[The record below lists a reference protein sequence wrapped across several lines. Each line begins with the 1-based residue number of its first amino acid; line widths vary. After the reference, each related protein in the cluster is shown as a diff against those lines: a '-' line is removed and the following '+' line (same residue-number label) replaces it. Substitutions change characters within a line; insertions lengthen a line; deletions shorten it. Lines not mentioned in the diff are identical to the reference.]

1 MENLLER
8 APFSWVLEDYGPKS
22 LPIQVP
28 TRLIGLRPELPQKL
42 FLHFRVK
49 IDKLPR
55 RLVRVKKFRVRTNF
69 SQTFDE
75 RRLARGNPARYSD
88 GRHMLLYSTPARD
101 EREQG
106 TARPR

>member
-8 APFSWVLEDYGPKS
+8 APFSGVLEDYGPKS
-22 LPIQVP
+22 LPI
-28 TRLIGLRPELPQKL
+28 KS
-42 FLHFRVK
+42 
-49 IDKLPR
+49 PR

-88 GRHMLLYSTPARD
+88 GRHTLLYSTPARD

-106 TARPR
+106 TARPRSKRQLLCFGQVQLFVSEIDNAPIMT